1 MDIIYSTQLA
11 IPLYQVGLLLV
22 CSTLGLLFRRAKLAL
37 MIDCLFVL
45 YWGYWLN
52 REALLGKG
60 TPSVLDSFTLCYFGF
75 GLVMAVLAVIG
86 LLNRP
91 E

>member
-22 CSTLGLLFRRAKLAL
+22 FSTLGLLFKRAKLAL
-37 MIDCLFVL
+37 IINCLFVL

-60 TPSVLDSFTLCYFGF
+60 TPSILNPFTLCYLGF
-75 GLVMAVLAVIG
+75 GLVMVVLAVIG
-86 LLNRP
+86 LLSRS